1 VFGPVVC
8 VYTYD
13 ALDKAIGRANALPV
27 AFQAAIFTRDYG
39 TAVIIRPSGSIG
51 GRLRACASRA
61 WAWEVRAYTRLDAS
75 AVMLNGISRQ
85 P

>member
-1 VFGPVVC
+1 MFGPVVC

-39 TAVIIRPSGSIG
+39 TAMRI
-51 GRLRACASRA
+51 
-61 WAWEVRAYTRLDAS
+61 YTRPGCFRRDA
-75 AVMLNGISRQ
+75 Q
-85 P
+85 